1 MLRERTREGEKNF
14 RFSSQATISFPSSLP
29 SVNLLYDREPR
40 EVMCSILEKKYVY

>member
-1 MLRERTREGEKNF
+1 MLRERIREGEKNF

-29 SVNLLYDREPR
+29 SVSLLYDREPR